1 MESRGRRKGK
11 EEKRRRDTYLIRA
24 IDVSYS
30 EGWSEQAE
38 TTRSKRAG
46 DGMEGRE
53 GEDEEARWKE
63 RWKDEIGS
71 VWRERE
77 RMGEGTEGPWSERG
91 P

>member
-1 MESRGRRKGK
+1 M
-11 EEKRRRDTYLIRA
+11 IRA

-53 GEDEEARWKE
+53 
-63 RWKDEIGS
+63 
-71 VWRERE
+71 
-77 RMGEGTEGPWSERG
+77 RMRKRDGKRDGRMR
-91 P
+91 